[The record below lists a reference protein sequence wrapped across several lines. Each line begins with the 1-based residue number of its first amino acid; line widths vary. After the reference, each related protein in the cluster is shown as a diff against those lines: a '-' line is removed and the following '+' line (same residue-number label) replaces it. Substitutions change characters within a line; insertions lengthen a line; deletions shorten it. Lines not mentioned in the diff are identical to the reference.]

1 MVGSNGTF
9 AYINLF
15 SSPSLA
21 SESATA
27 LSRISEV
34 GIDGYGRLEIYLSL
48 NGNRISTCYFL
59 WEDFLDCCSPPRA
72 RRDRTA
78 REKGGHGGGSS
89 GRIHSIKFRRRKV
102 RRGCLF
108 VLDRISRRVDPLQ
121 MDSPVLTMRQRPVDR
136 FSTNFLIE
144 N

>member
-78 REKGGHGGGSS
+78 REKGGHGGGAVEGFTPSSS
-89 GRIHSIKFRRRKV
+89 GGAKFGVAAYSFWIEFHGASIHYRWIV
-102 RRGCLF
+102 
-108 VLDRISRRVDPLQ
+108 
-121 MDSPVLTMRQRPVDR
+121 R
-136 FSTNFLIE
+136 FSQCDSVPSIGFPQIS
-144 N
+144 